1 MRALRSFAAQFVTK
15 NFGKQLLGG
24 VVVSLFLIFGM
35 SQQAHADATA
45 SSEQVIL
52 SPASQAVIDAMNNAN
67 TQVMEA
73 AGASSA
79 LDQAVTYAGQQI
91 IDANSVSATVAQA
104 VLFATTAVGSIDP
117 AIEAVVNADPVTTY
131 QTSEVVQTAQGT
143 VIQAQSAVDNV
154 QAALITAQTA
164 LSDAL
169 AARAAIS
176 PLITDANAQVY
187 QANQAIA
194 LAQATINAL
203 TATISSSHSVLANTD
218 DAGAKMS
225 LPFSMQMGGVLYS
238 NIYVGSNGVITFG
251 TDQGYYYWTTPTA
264 PEISVGGYDWTTW
277 SQGSGITYST
287 TATSLDISW
296 DVRPFPQMDFSTV
309 VDQLRFT
316 ADINPTTGAW
326 VADVTGSGPNIG
338 AARWN
343 YRTTN
348 NGAITQ
354 ITDIDL
360 SSGFAGHIGQGVY
373 EPAPVNPNAPDTSA
387 VQLQIA
393 NATQTLFAL
402 QYEVTSVASNIG
414 TDTRRANALP
424 SLTATTVIN
433 NAISAITNL
442 NATITTKTSDLQE
455 IVSQLLQAPAPAPVA
470 SLRTSVEPPA
480 PPAPEPVPIP
490 APPPTPEPSPSPE
503 PSPEPSPA
511 PTPVVPTPE
520 PAPAPVPIPA
530 PQPPIVITANTT
542 ADSWIPAV
550 APETYL
556 APAEIQAYQEI
567 GLVPNGVAQLPT
579 EVPREAPPEA
589 LVEHV
594 QVDVAGVENGGIEF
608 FGTKDAPQVVGEN
621 GQLTPPAPLPGSG
634 LPIPP
639 DAITTTATFIGQPGG
654 TTFNAPDIAVPVVLT
669 PVALPAALDA
679 LPGVGAAAEAV
690 NQAYVAMANIG
701 NDMSPTTRKKAKKIL
716 VATIVGGAIIRM
728 RRRF

>member
-1 MRALRSFAAQFVTK
+1 MFFTGL
-15 NFGKQLLGG
+15 
-24 VVVSLFLIFGM
+24 LFLF
-35 SQQAHADATA
+35 SSNKANADEIVTQIVSNPYVP
-45 SSEQVIL
+45 SSGQVIV

-67 TQVMEA
+67 TQVIEA

-79 LDQAVTYAGQQI
+79 LDQAVTYAGQQVT
-91 IDANSVSATVAQA
+91 DANATSATVAQA
-104 VLFATTAVGSIDP
+104 VLSATDVVIAIDP
-117 AIEAVVNADPVTTY
+117 AIEAVVNADPTTTY
-131 QTSEVVQTAQGT
+131 QTSDIVQTAQDT
-143 VIQAQSAVDNV
+143 VFQAQSAVDNI

-203 TATISSSHSVLANTD
+203 TATISNSHSVLANTD

-238 NIYVGSNGVITFG
+238 DIYVGSNGVITFG

-309 VDQLRFT
+309 VNQLRFT
-316 ADINPTTGAW
+316 ADVNPTTGAW
-326 VADVTGSGPNIG
+326 VADVTGSGPDIG

-343 YRTTN
+343 YRTTD
-348 NGAITQ
+348 NGTITQ
-354 ITDIDL
+354 ITDTDL
-360 SSGFAGHIGQGVY
+360 SSGFAGHIGQGAY
-373 EPAPVNPNAPDTSA
+373 TPAPVNPNAPDTSA

-393 NATQTLFAL
+393 DATQTLFAL

-414 TDTRRANALP
+414 TDTRRVNALP
-424 SLTATTVIN
+424 ALTATEVIN
-433 NAISAITNL
+433 NAISDITNL
-442 NATITTKTSDLQE
+442 NATITTKTSDLQG
-455 IVSQLLQAPAPAPVA
+455 IVSQLLQTPAPAPVA
-470 SLRTSVEPPA
+470 SLRTSVEPPEQFN
-480 PPAPEPVPIP
+480 PEPAPIPV
-490 APPPTPEPSPSPE
+490 APPTPEPSTLPE
-503 PSPEPSPA
+503 PSPEQS
-511 PTPVVPTPE
+511 
-520 PAPAPVPIPA
+520 PVPIPVVSNPETIPAPFSISA

-556 APAEIQAYQEI
+556 TPAEIKAYQDM
-567 GLVPNGVAQLPT
+567 GLVPNGVNQLPT
-579 EVPREAPPEA
+579 DVPREAPPEV
-589 LVEHV
+589 LIEHI
-594 QVDVAGVENGGIEF
+594 QLDVAGVENGGIEF

-621 GQLTPPAPLPGSG
+621 GQLTPPAPPPGSG
-634 LPIPP
+634 LPIPA
-639 DAITTTATFIGQPGG
+639 DAITTADTFIGQPGG
-654 TTFNAPDIAVPVVLT
+654 TSFNSPDIAIPVILT
-669 PVALPAALDA
+669 PVTGALAVV
-679 LPGVGAAAEAV
+679 PGIQAV
-690 NQAYVAMANIG
+690 NQAFVAMANIG
-701 NDMSPTTRKKAKKIL
+701 NDMSPVTRKKAKKIL
-716 VATIVGGAIIRM
+716 VTTLVVGQIAAL
-728 RRRF
+728 RRRFGK